1 MENEGY
7 HERCIFVPTADL
19 LEEMYRA
26 KLIPQITEDSD
37 GEYEQEDLQ
46 EEGRM
51 ELYVDEVAHWA
62 RNNEMLQ
69 GKLSA
74 RPPKWSA
81 EALLSTGY
89 TLVRDPTASRVPS
102 VVMHPGFY
110 RAGNMAGV
118 GDMDELAR
126 IMLPPHAAT
135 GWRERVAAVKEKR
148 AIKSLFRNFVRLLH
162 APETEVEACLT
173 TLVSCLAMGLDVQ
186 CRAKGQQTYVVG
198 GLLAQKRFVVHGRTD
213 ETFADDAGRMILS
226 TEAKTCRSFPTGRAW
241 YHKSRGVQ
249 TLGSLFSSAGVRPPV
264 LLVTPQQFKIFYLVT
279 EAGEVPRVFTFP
291 AGPDVH
297 LCGSDLGAD
306 GLVDAVCISL
316 LRSAPV
322 VEMDDLEM
330 TPRAR
335 IAPDRLSPT
344 EQSTERRLRHMRRA
358 DETGNGGCS
367 RVSVRRLSLGG
378 GAGGRKGCASDGTV
392 IVGEEKE
399 EGAAKKETA
408 PDGCAKPLDVL
419 KLPWTEVSV
428 FSVDGLGLAGG
439 EVESDLDED

>member
-1 MENEGY
+1 M
-7 HERCIFVPTADL
+7 
-19 LEEMYRA
+19 
-26 KLIPQITEDSD
+26 
-37 GEYEQEDLQ
+37 
-46 EEGRM
+46 
-51 ELYVDEVAHWA
+51 
-62 RNNEMLQ
+62 
-69 GKLSA
+69 
-74 RPPKWSA
+74 
-81 EALLSTGY
+81 
-89 TLVRDPTASRVPS
+89 
-102 VVMHPGFY
+102 
-110 RAGNMAGV
+110 
-118 GDMDELAR
+118 
-126 IMLPPHAAT
+126 
-135 GWRERVAAVKEKR
+135 
-148 AIKSLFRNFVRLLH
+148 
-162 APETEVEACLT
+162 
-173 TLVSCLAMGLDVQ
+173 
-186 CRAKGQQTYVVG
+186 
-198 GLLAQKRFVVHGRTD
+198 
-213 ETFADDAGRMILS
+213 
-226 TEAKTCRSFPTGRAW
+226 
-241 YHKSRGVQ
+241 
-249 TLGSLFSSAGVRPPV
+249 GSLFSFAGVRPPV

-399 EGAAKKETA
+399 EGAGKKETA

-419 KLPWTEVSV
+419 KFPWTEVSV
-428 FSVDGLGLAGG
+428 FSADGLGLAGG